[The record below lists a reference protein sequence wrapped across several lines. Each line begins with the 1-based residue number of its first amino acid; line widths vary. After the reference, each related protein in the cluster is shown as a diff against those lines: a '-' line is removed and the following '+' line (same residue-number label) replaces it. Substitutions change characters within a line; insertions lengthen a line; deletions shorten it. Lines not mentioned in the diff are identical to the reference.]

1 MQGFDVFVVKPHA
14 TMGNRSTDGP
24 AVGSAVKTSG
34 GRAFDRD
41 PAITVMGIPTQTVLM
56 KGDPMAAKGV
66 AWPLLFQP
74 LPVTG

>member
-1 MQGFDVFVVKPHA
+1 
-14 TMGNRSTDGP
+14 MGNRSTDGQ

-56 KGDPMAAKGV
+56 KGDPMAA
-66 AWPLLFQP
+66 
-74 LPVTG
+74 